1 MKRNRIIVIV
11 DENELT
17 WESLGFLKQQAEI
30 YQATSIQDAFSHLS
44 VCSYHLILIA
54 LQQEPEIIC
63 QFVET
68 IRKLVITPMIVL
80 LSEHAEIRN
89 KIHSLRG
96 RYGIDT
102 TMCSRRNRFAG
113 VCVDSPLH
121 RMEVGK
127 KRRKSDTGGETGNF
141 SISKKCEMGS

>member
-30 YQATSIQDAFSHLS
+30 YQATSIQDALSHLS

-54 LQQEPEIIC
+54 LQQEPETVC
-63 QFVET
+63 QLVET

-89 KIHSLRG
+89 KIIHLG
-96 RYGIDT
+96 ADT
-102 TMCSRRNRFAG
+102 VT
-113 VCVDSPLH
+113 
-121 RMEVGK
+121 
-127 KRRKSDTGGETGNF
+127 
-141 SISKKCEMGS
+141 